1 MIATLSSADRQSW
14 LERCQSQADRSPDGT
29 YESLSEGD
37 QVLLRERQTGQTRTL
52 SVPNELK
59 LERTS
64 VANGGQTVA
73 FAGKDSSGAV
83 NVFRARP
90 GQSPQL
96 VENRFA
102 LYGIDLS
109 PTGQDLAY
117 ISLDEVKLHD
127 GQQNRTL
134 ARLPSQLDEVH
145 YLEDGRMLVQGH
157 TSCWTSGRV
166 ATFWVLNED
175 GQSQFL
181 DDPDLAEELSPGT
194 LSALDEG
201 YQNAFPMADP
211 AQRKALMGQ
220 FGYHTPTYRIPSPT
234 KDRMVFSVKSRFSP
248 TDARQGIYLVQ
259 RGHGQAQRI
268 RQGEGVDLVA
278 GRELSSVTWSA
289 DGSEAALVLAR
300 GSGDAYAC
308 VVGAEADK
316 AVVLPYRVDQSKPEW
331 SESGRYLA
339 VQVVV
344 DDLTS
349 IFCFDTEK
357 RAFFPVV
364 TGYRLEGWK
373 QDRLLVRRGEEA
385 PLELE
390 PNTMDPRFAPG
401 QLFGSPLPEPGLDP
415 GVRVEPDHVV
425 VGGVRVPR
433 KVS

>member
-1 MIATLSSADRQSW
+1 MISGLSPSDRHSWQLRRQSP
-14 LERCQSQADRSPDGT
+14 ADLSPDGG
-29 YESLSEGD
+29 YESQPTGD
-37 QVLLRERQTGQTRTL
+37 RVILRERESGRTRSL
-52 SVPNELK
+52 AAPSELT

-64 VANGGQTVA
+64 VANGGQTAA
-73 FAGKDSSGAV
+73 FSGKDSKGAIHL
-83 NVFRARP
+83 FRVGLDEA
-90 GQSPQL
+90 PQL

-109 PTGQDLAY
+109 PDGRQLAY
-117 ISLDEVKLHD
+117 ISLDQVQVHD
-127 GQQNRTL
+127 GQQSRTL
-134 ARLPSQLDEVH
+134 AKLPSQLDEVH
-145 YLEDGRMLVQGH
+145 YLQDGRMLVQGH
-157 TSCWTSGRV
+157 TTCWSNGRV
-166 ATFWVLNED
+166 DTFWVLNEH

-181 DDPDLAEELSPGT
+181 DDPNLAEELSPGT

-234 KDRMVFSVKSRFSP
+234 KDRMVFSVKSRFAP
-248 TDARQGIYLVQ
+248 MDPRQGIYLVQ
-259 RGHGQAQRI
+259 RGQGQAERI
-268 RQGEGVDLVA
+268 RQGEGVDLIA

-316 AVVLPYRVDQSKPEW
+316 AVVLPYRMDQGKPEW

-433 KVS
+433 KTS